1 MDNIILIGAGGH
13 CKSILDSIKSN
24 NEFNVYGIIDKAEL
38 IGKEVYGEKIIG
50 TDDDLEDIF
59 NEGIKNAFIAVGSIG
74 NPKVRKMLYEKV
86 KSIGFNVPIIKD
98 KTAIVAEKVQIGSGT
113 YIGKR
118 TVVNSDSYIGE
129 NCIINTGAIIEHDCK
144 IGDAVHVAPG
154 AVVCG
159 GVTIKDDSHI
169 GCNATIIQGITIEE
183 ASIIG
188 AGAVVIKNI
197 EPRKKVVGNPSREV

>member
-1 MDNIILIGAGGH
+1 MDDIILIGAGGH
-13 CKSILDSIKSN
+13 CKSILDSIKSSD
-24 NEFNVYGIIDKAEL
+24 EFKVYGIIDKAEV

-50 TDDDLEDIF
+50 TDDDLKDIF
-59 NEGIKNAFIAVGSIG
+59 NKGIKNAFIAVGSIG
-74 NPKVRKMLYEKV
+74 NPKVRKMLYEKI
-86 KSIGFNVPIIKD
+86 KSIGFNVPVIKD
-98 KTAIVAEKVQIGSGT
+98 KTAIVAKEVQIGSGT

-118 TVVNSDSYIGE
+118 AVINSEAYIGE

-144 IGDAVHVAPG
+144 IGNAVHVAPG

-169 GCNATIIQGITIEE
+169 GCNATIIQGLNIGE

-188 AGAVVIKNI
+188 AGTVVIKNI
-197 EPRKKVVGNPSREV
+197 EPKKKVVGNPSREV